1 MFSLNT
7 RGWLRLILINILV
20 SAVTAAII
28 VRLMT
33 AQAGA
38 SAPAPAPAPSR
49 APATATVMPASAG
62 VTALPATARP
72 IATQPPA
79 STAIPFNPTAA
90 LAQATSP
97 AQSAPVASAGGV
109 RIANVISPGQRQ
121 REVLSVLNEGG
132 DAVNLEN
139 WTVQNGRGFSYKLPN
154 ITVFKEGFLNIYTTS
169 GTNTPTDVF
178 MRQNDSVWQVG
189 DTVSLMNNG
198 QVVSKFEIK

>member
-1 MFSLNT
+1 MSSLNA

-38 SAPAPAPAPSR
+38 GVPAPAPAPSR
-49 APATATVMPASAG
+49 APATATVMPA
-62 VTALPATARP
+62 TARAA
-72 IATQPPA
+72 ATQPPA
-79 STAIPFNPTAA
+79 STPIPFSPTATPA
-90 LAQATSP
+90 AQVAPTAQAAPTAP
-97 AQSAPVASAGGV
+97 AGAAGGV

-121 REVLSVLNEGG
+121 REVVSIMNEGG

-139 WTVQNGRGFSYKLPN
+139 WTIQNGRGFSYKLPN

-169 GTNTPTDVF
+169 GSNTPTDIF
-178 MRQNDSVWQVG
+178 MRQNDSVWQTG
-189 DTVSLMNNG
+189 DTITLMKDG
-198 QVVSKFEIK
+198 QPVSKFTIN

>member
-1 MFSLNT
+1 MSSLNA

-38 SAPAPAPAPSR
+38 GVPAPAPAPSR
-49 APATATVMPASAG
+49 APATATVMPA
-62 VTALPATARP
+62 TARA

-79 STAIPFNPTAA
+79 STPIPFNPTAA
-90 LAQATSP
+90 PAAQVTSP
-97 AQSAPVASAGGV
+97 AQQAALPAGAVGGV

-121 REVLSVLNEGG
+121 REVVSIMNEGG

-139 WTVQNGRGFSYKLPN
+139 WTIQNGRGFSYKLPN

-169 GTNTPTDVF
+169 GSNTPTDIF
-178 MRQNDSVWQVG
+178 MRQNDSVWQPG
-189 DTVSLMNNG
+189 DTITLMKDG
-198 QVVSKFEIK
+198 QPVSKFTIN